1 MKDGSSG
8 AERRERLRMCKEVE
22 ISIEMKM
29 GKRMWTWR
37 DTGQR
42 MSDARNRTS
51 CDPKLH
57 AAPVP
62 ATLHRAFV
70 ATVVVCGTWKAAR
83 ACTRQTA
90 RSTAVHWKVVE
101 RPSSPRLLIIP
112 CTQTFVHWRPS
123 ACQWCRGKRPGNAG
137 GTGSRGEARRGIA
150 GGTSGAVSAVWAGY
164 KCVIRMDVSAEEK

>member
-8 AERRERLRMCKEVE
+8 AEPRERLRMCKEVE

-70 ATVVVCGTWKAAR
+70 ATVVVCGTWKATR

-112 CTQTFVHWRPS
+112 VLRPLFIGGRLRAS
-123 ACQWCRGKRPGNAG
+123 GAGVNDPG
-137 GTGSRGEARRGIA
+137 TPEARAPEERRGAAMRVEHLGRCQQYGQGI
-150 GGTSGAVSAVWAGY
+150 SA
-164 KCVIRMDVSAEEK
+164 